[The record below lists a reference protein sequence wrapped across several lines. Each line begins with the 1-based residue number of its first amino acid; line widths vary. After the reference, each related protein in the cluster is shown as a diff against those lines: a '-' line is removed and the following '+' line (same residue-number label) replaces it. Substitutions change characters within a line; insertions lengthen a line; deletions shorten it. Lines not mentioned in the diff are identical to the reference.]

1 MGGVVERRA
10 ESGTVGVGTISSSQ
24 SFLKQGTWMD
34 QIQRAQPGEA
44 VQQATE
50 AGTLNETRQLDVALA
65 RIIELE
71 AKIEEATVWAE
82 RAIED
87 VVDRDQRLREC
98 QAELAAVKKER
109 DQQLSEIR
117 ARLQAVYQSKTWRVM
132 TRYWKLRDRLRV

>member
-1 MGGVVERRA
+1 
-10 ESGTVGVGTISSSQ
+10 
-24 SFLKQGTWMD
+24 MD